1 MKEALLVFMGGG
13 AGSVIRYLAQ
23 TWVGKWWQNQ
33 FPLGTF
39 LVNISGSLLIGVLLG
54 FLSKQTSDTSDWKL
68 LLVTG
73 VCGGYTTFST
83 FSNEGFS
90 LFKEGQ
96 YTYFFAYTLGS
107 LLLGLLATFAGW
119 VIAK

>member
-1 MKEALLVFMGGG
+1 MKEAILVFMGGG
-13 AGSVIRYLAQ
+13 AGSVLRYFAQ

-39 LVNISGSLLIGVLLG
+39 LVNISGSLLIGLLLG
-54 FLSKQTSDTSDWKL
+54 YLTKQTADTSGWKL

-83 FSNEGFS
+83 FSNEGIT
-90 LFKEGQ
+90 LFRQGH
-96 YTYFFAYTLGS
+96 YTYFFTYTLGS
-107 LLLGLLATFAGW
+107 VLLGLLATLAGW
-119 VIAK
+119 AMAK